1 MYLYIYIYCKYIYIY
16 INYTYIH
23 IYKYRDATFCGFRHW
38 LGRFQVCSGGH
49 WLPIKESNRLKLVM
63 FISFTT
69 WRCPKLGYPEIGNFN
84 RMFHDINHPAILGY
98 NSQPYPRKVASLLA
112 KPVTTFAENEGTG
125 GLCLQSLQMQYRL
138 QYRWCMGMGLDM
150 RFSQVGW

>member
-1 MYLYIYIYCKYIYIY
+1 MWQNLIIYIYIYMHIQYVFIYIYSKYIYIY

-112 KPVTTFAENEGTG
+112 KPVTTFCWEWRDWR
-125 GLCLQSLQMQYRL
+125 SLPPEPP
-138 QYRWCMGMGLDM
+138 DA
-150 RFSQVGW
+150 V

>member
-1 MYLYIYIYCKYIYIY
+1 MWQNLIIYICIYNMYLYIYIVKIYIY

-69 WRCPKLGYPEIGNFN
+69 WRCPKLGYPEIGNFK

-112 KPVTTFAENEGTG
+112 KPVTTFCWEGRDWR
-125 GLCLQSLQMQYRL
+125 SLPPEPP
-138 QYRWCMGMGLDM
+138 DA
-150 RFSQVGW
+150 V